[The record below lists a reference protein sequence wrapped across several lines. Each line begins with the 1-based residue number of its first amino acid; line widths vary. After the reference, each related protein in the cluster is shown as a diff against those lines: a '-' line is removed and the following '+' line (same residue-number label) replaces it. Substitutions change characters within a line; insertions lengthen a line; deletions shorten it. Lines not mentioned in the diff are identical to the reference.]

1 MIGDVRVWRIPI
13 AICFLV
19 LAASVV
25 YLTTSDYPVEGVP
38 TPRIITDKDVYRWGE
53 TIHVEY
59 VLVNEEDRAISF
71 QPPGTL
77 FGINGSF
84 EGDIN
89 PVSASSVVHISYTR
103 ERFTLPPGGVFKV
116 LYQDFQQERVGKF
129 IVWCGSVTK
138 TVNVLQSDPNQVK

>member
-1 MIGDVRVWRIPI
+1 MIGDTRVWRIPI
-13 AICFLV
+13 TICFLV
-19 LAASVV
+19 FAASVV
-25 YLTTSDYPVEGVP
+25 YLTTSDYPVEGAP

-59 VLVNEEDRAISF
+59 VLVNEEDRPISF

-103 ERFTLPPGGVFKV
+103 ERFTLSPGGVFKV
-116 LYQDFQQERVGKF
+116 LYQDFKQERVGKF
-129 IVWCGSVTK
+129 TVWCGSVTK
-138 TVNVLQSDPNQVK
+138 TVNVLPSDPNQVK

>member
-1 MIGDVRVWRIPI
+1 MIGDSRVWRIPI

-19 LAASVV
+19 LAASAV

-77 FGINGSF
+77 YGINGSF

-89 PVSASSVVHISYTR
+89 TVSVIIYS
-103 ERFTLPPGGVFKV
+103 
-116 LYQDFQQERVGKF
+116 
-129 IVWCGSVTK
+129 
-138 TVNVLQSDPNQVK
+138 

>member
-1 MIGDVRVWRIPI
+1 MIGDSRVWRIPI

-19 LAASVV
+19 LAASAV

-71 QPPGTL
+71 QPPSTL
-77 FGINGSF
+77 YGIIAGF
-84 EGDIN
+84 EGDLN
-89 PVSASSVVHISYTR
+89 PVIASEVHVTYTC

-116 LYQDFQQERVGKF
+116 LYQDFPQKRVGNF
-129 IVWCGSVTK
+129 TIRCGSVTK
-138 TVNVLQSDPNQVK
+138 TVNVLPSDPHQVL